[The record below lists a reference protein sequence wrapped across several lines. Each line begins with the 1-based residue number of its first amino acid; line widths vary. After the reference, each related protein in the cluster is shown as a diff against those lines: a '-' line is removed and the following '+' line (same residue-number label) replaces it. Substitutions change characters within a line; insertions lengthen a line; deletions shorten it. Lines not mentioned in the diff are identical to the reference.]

1 MYQSRRKRNY
11 QLPRSGRPRRKEAVH
26 AGVLPQ
32 RPAPH
37 HPRKSGLETRPDG
50 EVVDSARSATEYR
63 CFGRLCAESSRAEHY
78 PQQSLSPGWARVSL
92 VERNRRHQSRR
103 SESRPGPSALAP
115 VAQPQETKTIKE
127 TQMMYL
133 VFVVAV
139 LTRFLMNSHL
149 PGFSPVF
156 GALLLSGARLRKRDA
171 IWFPVVVL
179 AIGDWLLT
187 TQVFHMEVRWEHAL
201 TLVAFAAMAWI
212 GGLRRQGPLPCR
224 FAGCS

>member
-1 MYQSRRKRNY
+1 
-11 QLPRSGRPRRKEAVH
+11 
-26 AGVLPQ
+26 
-32 RPAPH
+32 
-37 HPRKSGLETRPDG
+37 
-50 EVVDSARSATEYR
+50 
-63 CFGRLCAESSRAEHY
+63 
-78 PQQSLSPGWARVSL
+78 
-92 VERNRRHQSRR
+92 
-103 SESRPGPSALAP
+103 
-115 VAQPQETKTIKE
+115 
-127 TQMMYL
+127 MMYL

-212 GGLRRQGPLPCR
+212 GGLLRQDLSPLR
-224 FAGCS
+224 FAGCAISASTAYFLIRNFGVWIGWGMYPHTREGFVACYLAALPYYCTSSLSTLVGGAVLFWGYEFLRRRHHDKHLEPATAHAN